1 MFTPV
6 TLTLPVRNVNRQID
20 LIVKLN
26 YMLDTSKIVQY
37 SLFMNRLAL
46 EKRTQILGLLV
57 EGNSLRATSRLA
69 DVSINTVTKLLVD
82 LGEACAEYLDAHV
95 RNVRAQRIQC
105 DEIWCFGAKAKNVT
119 PEKEAQGWGDTW
131 TWTALDAESKLCVS
145 YRVGGRDGAIAYE
158 FMQDLAGRLAHRVQ
172 LTTDGHRVYLNA
184 VEAAFG
190 SEIDYAML
198 VKIYGSDAANDL
210 RYSPPERIDC
220 KPIAITG
227 RPDPKHISTSLV
239 EPQNLTMRMGMRRF
253 TRLTK
258 GFSKKVANHA
268 AMVAIHF
275 MHYNFAR
282 IHKTLRVTPVMAA
295 GLADHVWTL
304 EEIMSLAN

>member
-1 MFTPV
+1 MF
-6 TLTLPVRNVNRQID
+6 
-20 LIVKLN
+20 
-26 YMLDTSKIVQY
+26 S
-37 SLFMNRLAL
+37 MNRLPL

-82 LGEACAEYLDAHV
+82 LGAACAEYHDSHV
-95 RNVRAQRIQC
+95 RDVPAQRIQC
-105 DEIWCFGAKAKNVT
+105 DEIWCFVGAKAKNVT
-119 PEKEAQGWGDTW
+119 PEKQAQGWGDTW
-131 TWTALDAESKLCVS
+131 TWTALDADSKLCVS
-145 YRVGGRDGAIAYE
+145 YRIGGRDGAIAYE
-158 FMQDLAGRLAHRVQ
+158 FMQDLADRLANRVQ

-184 VEAAFG
+184 VEGAFG

-198 VKIYGSDAANDL
+198 VKIYGNDSANDT
-210 RYSPPERIDC
+210 RYSPPECIDC

-227 RPDPKHISTSLV
+227 RPDPKHISTSYV
-239 EPQNLTMRMGMRRF
+239 ERQNLTMRMGMRRF
-253 TRLTK
+253 TRLTN

-282 IHKTLRVTPVMAA
+282 IHKTLRVTPAMAA
-295 GLADHVWTL
+295 GLADHVWSL
-304 EEIMSLAN
+304 EEIATLAN